1 MAVRRLG
8 GPGPRRAARGRT
20 GLLLLLAAA
29 LYLAAGAA
37 STWPA
42 LRDAETSFLAGVEH
56 ARGAVPAGD
65 HLQASYQLWLPGHQ
79 LARGEPPWRD
89 PYSFQPLAEPRT
101 TFAGWPFALVYG
113 PLHALFGTV
122 GAWNLLVL
130 LSYVGS
136 GLATFAW
143 LRALEVPRAAA
154 LAGGLAFALAP
165 YRVAQLA
172 AGHQLA
178 LVALLLPLALYALE
192 RRRTLLAAVALAS
205 IPLSGQVHLALG
217 AIPFVALYAALRPPG
232 DSPRL
237 GARRAAAVALP
248 AVAAGLLVWAVAIRG
263 SLGAGGRSFAQ
274 VERYSVDLGDLASRR
289 VGADLET
296 FVLLGWL
303 TPLLALAGFAL
314 VTRREPRLAVVLGLA
329 AVVPVLLALGANLPG
344 YETLWNALP
353 GLRETRVPS
362 RFLPLAALALAG
374 LAAFALARAPRAAA
388 VAAVALVAVDLRADV
403 QLFRP
408 AAADAG
414 NPVYDARPA
423 KEPLLELPVY
433 LPDRHEGSVYQ
444 YYAIGAPGPRFGG
457 YSTVAPRAVDGRLR
471 ALKPLECGAAVPEP
485 PTWVLVHRGLYTGRP
500 HCLRR
505 LLEGLS
511 GLGYAEV
518 ERDRG
523 LVLYR
528 LKR

>member
-1 MAVRRLG
+1 VAVRRLG
-8 GPGPRRAARGRT
+8 GPRPRRAARGRA
-20 GLLLLLAAA
+20 GLFLLLALAV
-29 LYLAAGAA
+29 YLAAGAA

-42 LRDAETSFLAGVEH
+42 LRDADTSFLAGVDD
-56 ARGAVPAGD
+56 ARGAVPPGD

-89 PYSFQPLAEPRT
+89 PYSFQPLAEPRA
-101 TFAGWPFALVYG
+101 TFAGWPFALVFG
-113 PLHALFGTV
+113 PLHALLGTV

-130 LSYVGS
+130 LSYAGA
-136 GLATFAW
+136 GLATFSW
-143 LRALEVPRAAA
+143 LRALDVPRAAA

-165 YRVAQLA
+165 YRAAQLA

-178 LVALLLPLALYALE
+178 LVALLLPLALDALE
-192 RRRTLLAAVALAS
+192 RRRTVLAAVALAS

-217 AIPFVALYAALRPPG
+217 AIPFVAVYAAVRASGTLP
-232 DSPRL
+232 L
-237 GARRAAAVALP
+237 ALRRAAAVALP

-274 VERYSVDLGDLASRR
+274 VERYSADLGDFASRR

-303 TPLLALAGFAL
+303 TPLLALAGLAL
-314 VTRREPRLAVVLGLA
+314 VARREPRLAVVLGLG
-329 AVVPVLLALGANLPG
+329 AVVPVLLALGGNLPG

-374 LAAFALARAPRAAA
+374 LAALAVARAPRAAA
-388 VAAVALVAVDLRADV
+388 VAAVALVAVDLRAGV
-403 QLFRP
+403 ELFRP

-414 NPVYDARPA
+414 NPVYDARPRD
-423 KEPLLELPVY
+423 EPLLELPVY

-444 YYAIGAPGPRFGG
+444 YYAIGAPGPRYGG

-471 ALKPLECGAAVPEP
+471 ALKPFECGAAVPEP
-485 PTWVLVHRGLYTGRP
+485 PAWVLVHRELYASRP
-500 HCLRR
+500 RCLRR
-505 LLEGLS
+505 LLDGLS
-511 GLGYAEV
+511 RHGYQEV

-523 LVLYR
+523 LALYR
-528 LKR
+528 LRR